1 MKSIDEPRKD
11 WAWVALLSG
20 LVIAFYFRVL
30 FENQIFVFVDASRFF
45 YPLWKWGADVLRQ
58 GWIPLWNPD
67 AQFGTPY
74 LADPQMAYAYP
85 PVPLLYLLLNPTN
98 AFAALVILHHFWAL
112 LGFWIFARAEGFST
126 RAALLGSL
134 IFGFSLH
141 LVCSSWTP
149 VALSTISWIPW
160 VFLGAGMCYRKER
173 GGFLFLSFAWAMQL
187 AAGYPV
193 LTYLTVMA
201 VGLHF
206 GWKTIGAMKKSKG
219 PEFSWLGVFFSA
231 GMTALVYNL
240 VWGLPFLE
248 MFQQSNYENGASRFH
263 DLNWLDLG
271 TILSPFDQGHPLL
284 SGYHGPH
291 YWVSTYFAGLPTL
304 CLLAWG
310 AIYMV
315 YRKTSWGLLLAFLV
329 LSLGVLGM
337 GHVLM
342 AILPGYS
349 LVIHSGFWLS
359 LLIFWMAWLA
369 MESLIDFLGPNLL
382 PSQTLL
388 WTTMVAGIYGLS
400 YFIQV
405 PLSPAAFWIS
415 LVAAGLAAWPQD
427 ARLRWVLLLLSLGI
441 SLGTAASSLNILLD
455 RSYYDKSPLT
465 MGSIPKPGRLFFTPP
480 LLGQAARLQ
489 GESMVAAYESAKENF
504 YPNWPLAYGREEV
517 PLYNTIQ
524 LRDSFTWTFQS
535 FQHSLRH
542 SRSVLDYLGI
552 RYVFGKNQFEDF
564 KNVNPIG
571 SPIQISENP
580 NPGPKW
586 FSVGRAR
593 VASLSL
599 KDDFDQADKTSMDY
613 RKECFIG
620 DSAKAGSYSLCEV
633 DWKEETPT
641 RLVLESKGSGKALL
655 VSSETDYPGWKVK
668 VGDHQG
674 TVEQINHSFR
684 GVVLNE
690 GETRALFYF
699 EPVTFR
705 LGLFLSLLICGFWMM
720 LFFKGF
726 KS

>member
-1 MKSIDEPRKD
+1 MKYMNESRKD
-11 WAWVALLSG
+11 WVWVGFLSG
-20 LVIAFYFRVL
+20 LIVAFYFRVL

-85 PVPLLYLLLNPTN
+85 PVPLLYLFLNPTN

-112 LGFWIFARAEGFST
+112 LGFWVFARAEGFST

-149 VALSTISWIPW
+149 VALLTISWIPW
-160 VFLGAGMCYRKER
+160 VFLAAGKCYRKER
-173 GGFLFLSFAWAMQL
+173 GGLLLLSFTWAMQL

-206 GWKTIGAMKKSKG
+206 GWKTFGTMNQSRG
-219 PEFSWLGVFFSA
+219 LSFSWLGIFFLA
-231 GMTALVYNL
+231 GMAALIYNL
-240 VWGLPFLE
+240 VWGLPFWE
-248 MFQQSNYENGASRFH
+248 MFQQSNYEKGASRFH

-310 AIYMV
+310 AIYMA
-315 YRKTSWGLLLAFLV
+315 YHKTSWGLLPVFLV
-329 LSLGVLGM
+329 LSLGVLGV

-342 AILPGYS
+342 AVLPGYS

-359 LLIFWMAWLA
+359 LLVFWMAWLS
-369 MESLIDFLGPNLL
+369 MESLENFLGPNLL
-382 PSQTLL
+382 PGQTLL
-388 WTTMVAGIYGLS
+388 WTTMVVGVYGLS

-415 LVAAGLAAWPQD
+415 LVLAGVAVWLRD
-427 ARLRWVLLLLSLGI
+427 IRLRWILLLLSLGI
-441 SLGTAASSLNILLD
+441 SLGISAFSLNILLD
-455 RSYYDKSPLT
+455 RSYYEKPPQT
-465 MGSIPKPGRLFFTPP
+465 MASIPKLGRLFFTPP

-489 GESMVAAYESAKENF
+489 GESMAAAYESAKENF
-504 YPNWPLAYGREEV
+504 YPNWPLAYGREEA
-517 PLYNTIQ
+517 PLYNTLQ
-524 LRDSFTWTFQS
+524 LRDSFAWTFQS

-542 SRSVLDYLGI
+542 SRNVLDYLGI
-552 RYVFGKNQFEDF
+552 RYVFGKNQFKDF
-564 KNVNPIG
+564 KNIG
-571 SPIQISENP
+571 STSPVEISENP

-586 FSVGRAR
+586 FSVSLAKAAG
-593 VASLSL
+593 LSL
-599 KDDFDQADKTSMDY
+599 QEDFNEADKTSMDY
-613 RKECFIG
+613 GKECFVR
-620 DSAKAGSYSLCEV
+620 DSTKAGSYSLREV
-633 DWKEETPT
+633 NWIKEAPT
-641 RLVLESKGSGKALL
+641 RLVLESKGSGKSLL
-655 VSSETDYPGWKVK
+655 VSSETDYPGWRVK
-668 VGDHQG
+668 VGDHPG

-684 GVVLNE
+684 GVILNE
-690 GETRALFYF
+690 SETQALFYF
-699 EPVTFR
+699 EPITFR
-705 LGLFLSLLICGFWMM
+705 LGLFFALLVCGFWTI

-726 KS
+726 NS